1 MYRESVTYPQTG
13 HVMAHDRWNRRFFD
27 RDDVSPD
34 NVYLFEPAL
43 ARRRRMAQEAK
54 DGKKAL
60 EWDRTGSDRHLERAA
75 KRLRHVKAVDR
86 VLFVPQWDMAKAEIA
101 MRRAGVTGAVS
112 NLCGSQRKRVRG
124 RGR

>member
-1 MYRESVTYPQTG
+1 MGQS
-13 HVMAHDRWNRRFFD
+13 RWNRRFAD
-27 RDDVSPD
+27 RSEVPSD
-34 NVYLFEPAL
+34 NLYFFEPAL
-43 ARRRRMAQEAK
+43 ARRRRLALQAK

-86 VLFVPQWDMAKAEIA
+86 VLFVPQWDMARAEMA
-101 MRRAGVTGAVS
+101 MRKAGVTGAVS
-112 NLCGSQRKRVRG
+112 NLCGSQRKRVKGG

>member
-1 MYRESVTYPQTG
+1 
-13 HVMAHDRWNRRFFD
+13 MARNGRIRRFSEWDAPENLLF
-27 RDDVSPD
+27 
-34 NVYLFEPAL
+34 FEPAA
-43 ARRRRMAQEAK
+43 ARRRRLKQTAK

-60 EWDRTGSDRHLERAA
+60 EVDRTGSIGHLERAA

>member
-1 MYRESVTYPQTG
+1 
-13 HVMAHDRWNRRFFD
+13 MAQHRWNRRFAD
-27 RDDVSPD
+27 RADVPPD
-34 NVYLFEPAL
+34 NLYFFEPAL
-43 ARRRRMAQEAK
+43 ARRRRLAEERK

-60 EWDRTGSDRHLERAA
+60 EWDRSGVDRHLERAA

-112 NLCGSQRKRVRG
+112 NLCGSQRKRIRG
-124 RGR
+124 RRH